1 MRHPTWSVEVN
12 MKLGTETAKF
22 ARKVSL
28 GDDVR
33 TVLRNMADT
42 RNAAVSV
49 INEAYEAILVSASK
63 DMAARTVK
71 RAEKNGGK

>member
-1 MRHPTWSVEVN
+1 MRHPTWSVEVK
-12 MKLGTETAKF
+12 MKLGAESSTF
-22 ARKVSL
+22 VRKVSL

-42 RNAAVSV
+42 RNSAVSV

-63 DMAARTVK
+63 DMAARPVK
-71 RAEKNGGK
+71 RARKDGDK

>member
-1 MRHPTWSVEVN
+1 MRHPTWSVEVK
-12 MKLGTETAKF
+12 MKLGSETAKF

-42 RNAAVSV
+42 RNSAVGI

-71 RAEKNGGK
+71 RAEKDGDK

>member
-1 MRHPTWSVEVN
+1 MKYPTWTVEVK
-12 MKLGTETAKF
+12 MRLGTETSTF

-42 RNAAVSV
+42 RNSAVGM
-49 INEAYEAILVSASK
+49 INEAYESILVSASK
-63 DMAARTVK
+63 DMASRKGVSK
-71 RAEKNGGK
+71 

>member
-1 MRHPTWSVEVN
+1 MRHPTWTVEVK
-12 MKLGTETAKF
+12 MTLGSETAKF
-22 ARKVSL
+22 SRKVSL

-42 RNAAVSV
+42 RNSAVGM

-63 DMAARTVK
+63 DMAARTAK
-71 RAEKNGGK
+71 RSKKDGEK